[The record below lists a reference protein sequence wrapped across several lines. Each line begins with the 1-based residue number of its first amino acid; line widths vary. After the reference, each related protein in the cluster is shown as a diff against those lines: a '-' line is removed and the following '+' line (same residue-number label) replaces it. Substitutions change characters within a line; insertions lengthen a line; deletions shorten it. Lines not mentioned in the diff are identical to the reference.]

1 MSKISRVM
9 KDNAEAFIIRWRGTT
24 SEHAEAQT
32 FCNEFFQIFGLYR
45 KDYATF
51 EKPIRKKN
59 EKGTGFAD
67 LFWSGKLIIES
78 KSAHLDSP
86 KHWEKT
92 LAQAV
97 EYIDGLKLYQKPKY
111 ILLMNFKRIQKH
123 SVEIIKNK
131 TVIKLIKEIPIEELD
146 FYIDEFQFFIDFTKR
161 LEEDEEKV
169 NQDAAK
175 LIANVYDALAKKG
188 YNANEDAILL
198 SRLLFCL
205 FAEDTGIFENNQFGN
220 YIRENTAAKTLGDHI
235 VAIFETLNTPVK
247 KRKHLN
253 KELSAFPYVNG
264 NLFSDDIKVPP
275 ISGSVRDALIKCCE
289 YDWSDVSPVIF
300 GALFQAILKEKD
312 RRSLG
317 AHFTSEK
324 NILRVINPLFLD
336 KLKDELFAI
345 KKNNKIKLNNFRKK
359 IANLY
364 FLDPACGCG
373 NFLVVIYKEL
383 RLLDIEIVKRQYGGK
398 YVTDASL
405 LKNISLE
412 NFYGYEIDPT
422 SSMIAEISMW
432 LAEHQ
437 MNMRLESEFGTL
449 VPTIP
454 LDEAAVI
461 NSVNSLLIE
470 WNVKLKNIK
479 GVDVQPSFD
488 YIIGNPPFIGKQER
502 SPEQKEDMKIVF
514 SGVSGAGVLDYV
526 SAWYIKTGEYIKR
539 NNKTKSGLVSTNS
552 ITQGEQ
558 PGILWN
564 ELFTKYNLKIIYA
577 HRTFKWHNEAKGV
590 AAVHCV
596 IIGFA
601 NNNQDIPKTKKL
613 FDYKNID
620 SEPHILKAKNI
631 NPYLVNATDLVILK
645 RKKPICNVSEISFGS
660 MPNDGGEFLFSEEE
674 KEVFLKSEP
683 KAKSYIKPLLS
694 AHEFLNRKKRWCL
707 WLKNISQEDLK
718 NLKEVNKRVQNVK
731 KIRSSSPRAATKAL
745 AKVPHLFGEIRQPD
759 SNFIL
764 IPLHSSENRSYIPM
778 GFFTKSSIANNS
790 TSVIPNATLFE
801 FGILNSKMHMTWV
814 VYTCGRIKSDYRY
827 SNEMVYNNYPWPK
840 TIDTKNKKLIEE
852 KAQKILDE
860 RSKCK
865 DLSLAKLYDPS
876 KMPAELLKAHK
887 SLDKAVDTC
896 YSNAIFKTDKKR
908 IEFLFEEYN
917 KLINNLKTKKSG

>member
-1 MSKISRVM
+1 M
-9 KDNAEAFIIRWRGTT
+9 
-24 SEHAEAQT
+24 
-32 FCNEFFQIFGLYR
+32 
-45 KDYATF
+45 
-51 EKPIRKKN
+51 
-59 EKGTGFAD
+59 
-67 LFWSGKLIIES
+67 
-78 KSAHLDSP
+78 
-86 KHWEKT
+86 
-92 LAQAV
+92 
-97 EYIDGLKLYQKPKY
+97 
-111 ILLMNFKRIQKH
+111 
-123 SVEIIKNK
+123 
-131 TVIKLIKEIPIEELD
+131 
-146 FYIDEFQFFIDFTKR
+146 
-161 LEEDEEKV
+161 
-169 NQDAAK
+169 
-175 LIANVYDALAKKG
+175 
-188 YNANEDAILL
+188 
-198 SRLLFCL
+198 
-205 FAEDTGIFENNQFGN
+205 
-220 YIRENTAAKTLGDHI
+220 
-235 VAIFETLNTPVK
+235 
-247 KRKHLN
+247 
-253 KELSAFPYVNG
+253 
-264 NLFSDDIKVPP
+264 
-275 ISGSVRDALIKCCE
+275 
-289 YDWSDVSPVIF
+289 
-300 GALFQAILKEKD
+300 
-312 RRSLG
+312 
-317 AHFTSEK
+317 
-324 NILRVINPLFLD
+324 
-336 KLKDELFAI
+336 
-345 KKNNKIKLNNFRKK
+345 
-359 IANLY
+359 
-364 FLDPACGCG
+364 
-373 NFLVVIYKEL
+373 
-383 RLLDIEIVKRQYGGK
+383 
-398 YVTDASL
+398 
-405 LKNISLE
+405 
-412 NFYGYEIDPT
+412 
-422 SSMIAEISMW
+422 
-432 LAEHQ
+432 
-437 MNMRLESEFGTL
+437 
-449 VPTIP
+449 
-454 LDEAAVI
+454 
-461 NSVNSLLIE
+461 
-470 WNVKLKNIK
+470 
-479 GVDVQPSFD
+479 
-488 YIIGNPPFIGKQER
+488 
-502 SPEQKEDMKIVF
+502 
-514 SGVSGAGVLDYV
+514 
-526 SAWYIKTGEYIKR
+526 
-539 NNKTKSGLVSTNS
+539 
-552 ITQGEQ
+552 
-558 PGILWN
+558 
-564 ELFTKYNLKIIYA
+564 FTKYNLKIIYA